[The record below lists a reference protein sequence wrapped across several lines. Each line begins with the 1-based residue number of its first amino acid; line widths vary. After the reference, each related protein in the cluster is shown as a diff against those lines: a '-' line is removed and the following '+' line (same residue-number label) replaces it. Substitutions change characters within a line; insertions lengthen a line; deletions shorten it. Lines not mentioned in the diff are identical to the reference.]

1 MSQTNIQVPIE
12 QRPSAHDKDVVARKD
27 VRAGDARF
35 WIPEEHGR
43 PSSNAQDDRP
53 VPLCVCHGE
62 KVPSPEAPDLLYG
75 EHTPVQRKMHMAGRR
90 HEGAFYNV
98 GRNVGSDHLM
108 MEALPHGS
116 VGPMPAPAPTEGGIT
131 LPKDQ

>member
-12 QRPSAHDKDVVARKD
+12 QRRHDADTIARKD
-27 VRAGDARF
+27 VKRGDQRF
-35 WIPEEHGR
+35 WIPDEHGR

-53 VPLCVCHGE
+53 VALCVCHDA

-75 EHTPVQRKMHMAGRR
+75 EHTTPGFKQHMSGRR
-90 HEGAFYNV
+90 YAGTQYNA
-98 GRNVGSDHLM
+98 GLNVGSDHLM
-108 MEALPHGS
+108 MEAQPHGS
-116 VGPMPAPAPTEGGIT
+116 VGPLPAASHTEGGIT